1 MTTTSIVDHP
11 AADPA
16 HRVRPRPERSTP
28 RPPSLAACPPAPGGN
43 GDSDARRNAGAR
55 NSHQCP
61 AGWICTLSSARPE
74 RVGDGYEHDDRDVAM
89 DARPPAWLA
98 KHRGNECRDVY
109 PVHHPV
115 RPILGGPAFGP
126 SGHDRRPHPDA
137 AGDGCGDAAPS
148 RRVHRQPLAA
158 HLFVRGLSPRPN
170 SERAYHPCGADWL
183 GSASFRDQRGTN
195 DSGPP

>member
-1 MTTTSIVDHP
+1 MVI
-11 AADPA
+11 AM
-16 HRVRPRPERSTP
+16 
-28 RPPSLAACPPAPGGN
+28 LAGMLGLGTVINALPGGSALFHPPVLSALVMATN
-43 GDSDARRNAGAR
+43 MTIGMSLWMRFRRHSWRSIAEMSAAMYFPFIILFVPFWTGTTFGA
-55 NSHQCP
+55 P
-61 AGWICTLSSARPE
+61 
-74 RVGDGYEHDDRDVAM
+74 
-89 DARPPAWLA
+89 
-98 KHRGNECRDVY
+98 
-109 PVHHPV
+109 
-115 RPILGGPAFGP
+115 
-126 SGHDRRPHPDA
+126 GHDRRPHPDA